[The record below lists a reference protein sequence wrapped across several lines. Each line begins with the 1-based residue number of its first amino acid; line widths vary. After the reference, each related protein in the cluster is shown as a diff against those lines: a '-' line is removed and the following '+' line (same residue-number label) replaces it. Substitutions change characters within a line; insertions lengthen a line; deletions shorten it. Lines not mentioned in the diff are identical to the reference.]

1 MQAMDN
7 QINDIDQKISL
18 LNDDL
23 TIQLTEDNQK
33 MIDVFLSMQQ
43 LVTYFKSDVYTFL
56 GISPDY
62 ADNDGDG
69 G

>member
-1 MQAMDN
+1 MDN

-33 MIDVFLSMQQ
+33 MIDVFLGSPIELQVLISFIILL
-43 LVTYFKSDVYTFL
+43 LVWSLFK
-56 GISPDY
+56 
-62 ADNDGDG
+62 N
-69 G
+69 